1 MAKGNYIK
9 LIFGLKLKQIRQ
21 DKKLSLSDLSLLS
34 GLSISYLN
42 EIESGKKYPKTD
54 KISHLA
60 KALGVS
66 YDNMVSLKLMRNL
79 MPIEEFLESN
89 ILDQLPLD
97 HYGIDINKLILL
109 MANSSLQLSAL
120 IAAFIETAQNSELKQ
135 NSFSR
140 TALRTY
146 KEFNDNYF
154 EDIENSALNFL
165 KENKFRESYYI
176 GYDSL
181 KSVLQSK
188 YKYEIDETSLNNYN
202 ELNEMRAVVFK
213 GKKDKLLLNNKL
225 SEAQKAFVAG
235 KELAYNYLGIK
246 DRSFVYSSMRLN
258 TFDHLLNYFKASYFS
273 TALLMNKNLFLEDLR
288 KLFNS
293 NKWSN
298 KEFLLLANKYNAT
311 TEMFFQRITNLSAKY
326 FGLHKVFFLR
336 FNYDSKLNEYTPT
349 NELRLNTRRNP
360 GAYQANEHYCRRW
373 ISFETLNKIE
383 SEIKRNKNFSGRVS
397 GILHSKFDG
406 SKDEYICLSIAQKG
420 NLQKDLLSS
429 MTIGF
434 QVDDTLRQ
442 KIKFY
447 DDSNVPIKTVNDT
460 CEKCLISNCKERVAP
475 PNTAERMAKYNNIEK
490 ALIRLKEEFTI

>member
-21 DKKLSLSDLSLLS
+21 DKKLSLSDLSSLS

-42 EIESGKKYPKTD
+42 EIEGGKKYPKTD
-54 KISHLA
+54 KISDLA

-135 NSFSR
+135 NNFSR

-154 EDIENSALNFL
+154 EDIENSALKFL
-165 KENKFRESYYI
+165 KEYRLGKSHRIEFSQ
-176 GYDSL
+176 L
-181 KSVLQSK
+181 KSILQSK
-188 YKYEIDETSLNNYN
+188 YKYEVDETSLNNYQ
-202 ELNEMRAVVFK
+202 ELNEMRAVVLK
-213 GKKDKLLLNNKL
+213 GKTNKLLLNNKL

-246 DRSFVYSSMRLN
+246 DRSFIYSSMRLN

-273 TALLMNKNLFLEDLR
+273 TALLINKNLFIDDLR
-288 KLFNS
+288 KLFS
-293 NKWSN
+293 DNKWDN
-298 KEFLLLANKYNAT
+298 KLFLLLANKYNAT
-311 TEMFFQRITNLSAKY
+311 TEMFFQRITNLSTKY
-326 FGLHKVFFLR
+326 FGLHKIFFLR
-336 FNYDSKLNEYTPT
+336 FNYDTKLKEYTPT

-373 ISFETLNKIE
+373 ISFETINKIE
-383 SEIKRNKNFSGRVS
+383 SELSRSKNFNGRIS

-406 SKDEYICLSIAQKG
+406 SKDEYICFSIAQKG

-429 MTIGF
+429 LTVGF
-434 QVDDTLRQ
+434 QLDDTLKQ
-442 KIKFY
+442 KIKFC
-447 DDSNVPIKTVNDT
+447 DDPNIPVKIVNDT
-460 CEKCLISNCKERVAP
+460 CEKCLITNCKERVAP
-475 PNTAERMAKYNNIEK
+475 PNTAERIAKYNSIEK
-490 ALIRLKEEFTI
+490 ALVRLEEEYTY